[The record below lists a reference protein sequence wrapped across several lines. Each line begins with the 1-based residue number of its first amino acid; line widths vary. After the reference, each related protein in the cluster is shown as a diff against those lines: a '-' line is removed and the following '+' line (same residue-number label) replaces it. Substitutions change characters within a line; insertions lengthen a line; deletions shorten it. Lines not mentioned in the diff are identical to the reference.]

1 LRNPFCLENIDGQ
14 VLGKGCKIL
23 CLRDTDGQGQGYKRE
38 ISWSLMARKQSF
50 VWAYPKGDSPLWGSC
65 TWLLPKHP
73 ETPHWQKKD
82 KKGTNNHEVSFSD
95 NKFLTKKRFPD
106 YRFLMKRGF

>member
-1 LRNPFCLENIDGQ
+1 M
-14 VLGKGCKIL
+14 GKARGNE
-23 CLRDTDGQGQGYKRE
+23 RE
-38 ISWSLMARKQSF
+38 ISQNLMARKQSF
-50 VWAYPKGDSPLWGSC
+50 MWAYLEGDSYLRGCC